1 MIGVLLVALGGAL
14 GSALR
19 FGVITLTYKY
29 MDIHFPWG
37 TIFANLLGCFCIG
50 IIWAILDTFDEPKNL
65 KLFIITGLLG
75 GFTTFSSFALENFN
89 LFRAGEIKL
98 VAANILISNIAG
110 VLLVW
115 VGYYLTRYLF
125 QTIAKY

>member
-1 MIGVLLVALGGAL
+1 MIGVLLIALGGAL
-14 GSALR
+14 GSMLR
-19 FGVITLTYKY
+19 FGVITLTYRFF
-29 MDIHFPWG
+29 DIHFPWG
-37 TIFANLLGCFCIG
+37 TIFANLIGCFFIG
-50 IIWAILDTFDEPKNL
+50 VIWAVLDTFNEPKNL

-89 LFRAGEIKL
+89 MFRAGEIKL

-110 VLLVW
+110 ILLVW